1 MIHKVQLQL
10 GKSRSGSTNVSPS
23 DLLEVL
29 RGKLMPMRRDLEAL
43 VEVIE
48 AGCRESLESWS

>member
-1 MIHKVQLQL
+1 M
-10 GKSRSGSTNVSPS
+10 SPS

-29 RGKLMPMRRDLEAL
+29 RGRRMPMRHDLEAL
-43 VEVIE
+43 IEVVE